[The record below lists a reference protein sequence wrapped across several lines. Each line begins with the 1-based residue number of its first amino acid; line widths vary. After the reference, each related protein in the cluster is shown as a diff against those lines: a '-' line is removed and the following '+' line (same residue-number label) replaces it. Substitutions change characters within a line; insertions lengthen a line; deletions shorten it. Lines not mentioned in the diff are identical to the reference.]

1 LLRIRRI
8 NFVDEFTRML
18 NALVLVSLEV
28 LTQHLFGRESGEV
41 NNLLLKLI
49 IMGNENIIPDIS
61 NINYIKSQCSHT
73 L

>member
-1 LLRIRRI
+1 MLRIRRI